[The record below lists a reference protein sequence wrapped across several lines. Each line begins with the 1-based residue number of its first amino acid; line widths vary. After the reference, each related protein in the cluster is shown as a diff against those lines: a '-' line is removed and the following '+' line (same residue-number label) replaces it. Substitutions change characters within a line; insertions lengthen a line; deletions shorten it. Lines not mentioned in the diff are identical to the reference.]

1 MKFDY
6 PSHATV
12 PVSKAIEPEEEE
24 KSSMASS
31 RSNFSTASLTHFST
45 SPQKH
50 QGKLEMQMHSI
61 IILIGPALDSF
72 SRLSL
77 TVAFLQ
83 EASASPKLWL
93 NGSERQSCLLLMS
106 VGKVYLLRIQEMRIQ

>member
-12 PVSKAIEPEEEE
+12 PVSKAIEAEEEE

-31 RSNFSTASLTHFST
+31 RSNFSTASLTHLST

-50 QGKLEMQMHSI
+50 QGKLEMQMHLI
-61 IILIGPALDSF
+61 IMLMSPALDSF

-83 EASASPKLWL
+83 ETLAKLKSWS
-93 NGSERQSCLLLMS
+93 N
-106 VGKVYLLRIQEMRIQ
+106 KT